1 MNYANQ
7 QQYDASPERC
17 DIMVLNVFEQP
28 VLEKG
33 IPVRMEMMI
42 EYTIPGSE
50 QDYRNIRPV
59 RELLDVEHIDDPDS
73 AIHNIAKSRA
83 AAIQRDLAQRKSQA
97 GTPDGQLSLESW
109 AGLTVTQCAA
119 LRKAG
124 IRSLQELAEA
134 SEPTKARM
142 HIQNVNKLISHCK
155 MYLASMDKTFAA
167 SAIAEAKEEN
177 DLLRSRVA
185 DMEAK
190 FAELLAQLGGST
202 APETESAAKVKRP
215 YRRAVTEA
223 APEVTD
229 AAAELE
235 AAA

>member
-1 MNYANQ
+1 MNFNTQ

-17 DIMVLNVFEQP
+17 DIMVLNVYEAP

-97 GTPDGQLSLESW
+97 GTPEGQLSLESW

-142 HIQNVNKLISHCK
+142 HIQNVNKLIDHCK
-155 MYLASMDKTFAA
+155 MYLGSMDKTFAA
-167 SAIAEAKEEN
+167 AAIAEAKEEN

-190 FAELLAQLGGST
+190 FAELLTQLGGSAT
-202 APETESAAKVKRP
+202 PDEGPKAKRP
-215 YRRAVTEA
+215 YRRASAEPV
-223 APEVTD
+223 
-229 AAAELE
+229 AAAETAEPDLE
-235 AAA
+235 VAA